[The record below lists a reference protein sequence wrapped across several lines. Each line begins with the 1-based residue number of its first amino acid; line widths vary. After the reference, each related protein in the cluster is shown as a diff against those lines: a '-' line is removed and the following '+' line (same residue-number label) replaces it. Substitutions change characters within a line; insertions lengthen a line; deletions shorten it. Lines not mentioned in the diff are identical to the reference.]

1 MFMRAVAIAI
11 AIVALITFSAAFA
24 GAAPELTAAASVERQ
39 VIHVQGAPFF
49 PVMLID
55 QCTPDAIAHADRLG
69 INTILNEHCDGLAPH
84 TQLNMIQSSS
94 LAILP
99 IKAGSIRGRG
109 LLGWTYPD
117 EPENNGWTPASLKR
131 AHPYER
137 GSADGLLSFLT
148 TSGGFFKAPYR
159 DTRVARSEYGVF
171 GRIADVAGFD
181 LYPLGHCQSDLSAI
195 YKAQREF
202 IGLTGGMST
211 FQWIETGPIKP
222 TYCGGFKMTPTE
234 LNAEVWLAIVGGARG
249 IGYFTH
255 TWSPNHSAFDVS
267 PTLQAAIKS
276 TSSELAFVRP
286 GLLGRTVHSGVNSGA
301 IKVLARAGANDV
313 DYIFAV
319 NTQRVPI
326 KAQVHVPRLHD
337 GPLQV
342 FREKRAVTVGSDQFV
357 DNFQPL
363 AVHVYIQPH

>member
-1 MFMRAVAIAI
+1 MLMRVLAIAAAI
-11 AIVALITFSAAFA
+11 AVLITFSTALA
-24 GAAPELTAAASVERQ
+24 GAAPEPTASASVERQ
-39 VIHVQGAPFF
+39 VIHVHGAPFF

-69 INTILNEHCDGLAPH
+69 INTILNEHCDGLSPH
-84 TQLNMIQSSS
+84 TQLNMIKNSS

-99 IKAGSIRGRG
+99 IKARSIRGRE

-131 AHPYER
+131 AHPYAR
-137 GSADGLLSFLT
+137 GSADGLLSFVT
-148 TSGGFFKAPYR
+148 TSGGFFRAPYR
-159 DTRVARSEYGVF
+159 DARVQPTVYGQF
-171 GRIADVAGFD
+171 GRMADVAGFD
-181 LYPLGHCQSDLSAI
+181 LYPLGHCQSDLGAI
-195 YKAQREF
+195 YDAQRQY
-202 IGLTGGMST
+202 IRLTGGMPT

-222 TYCGGFKMTPTE
+222 SYCGGFKMTAAE
-234 LNAEVWLAIVGGARG
+234 LNTEVWLAIVGGARG

-255 TWSPNHSAFDVS
+255 TWSPNHNAFDVS
-267 PTLQAAIKS
+267 PTLQSSMRSI
-276 TSSELAFVRP
+276 SSELAFARP
-286 GLLGRTVHSGVNSGA
+286 GLVGRTVPSGANSGA
-301 IKVLARAGANDV
+301 IKVVARAGANDV
-313 DYIFAV
+313 DYVFAV

-326 KAQVHVPRLHD
+326 TAQVHVPRLHN

-342 FREKRAVTVGSDQFV
+342 FREKRAVTVGSDNFV